1 MNNRRLEISQVTA
14 LPSYL
19 PEALRRRRRAK
30 MRSSLF
36 GCATPISG
44 VSRKPRSAQ
53 TAQNI
58 QDKQKNVRRRGVNK
72 GRGRG
77 GRTRYHAWPY
87 SLNRKSFFSVG
98 FIHFFPALFLF
109 FYFSKRRPK
118 PTPAY
123 SFFLGFHFCF
133 SAFGFVFLRENPR
146 PKPTA

>member
-72 GRGRG
+72 RRGRG

-98 FIHFFPALFLF
+98 FIHFFPAFFFIFLF
-109 FYFSKRRPK
+109 FEKTTETDPDILVFSRF
-118 PTPAY
+118 
-123 SFFLGFHFCF
+123 SFLFFRFRFCF
-133 SAFGFVFLRENPR
+133 FA
-146 PKPTA
+146 